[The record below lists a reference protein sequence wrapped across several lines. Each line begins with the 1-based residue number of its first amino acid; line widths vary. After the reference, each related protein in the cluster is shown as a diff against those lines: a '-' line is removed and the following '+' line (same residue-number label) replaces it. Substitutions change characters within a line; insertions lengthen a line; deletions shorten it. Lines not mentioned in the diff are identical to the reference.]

1 MLPNDELYEL
11 FTGILFF
18 EGGEHIPDDLP
29 VNLTDIREWAEQS
42 GLIFDPDQLM
52 NRERFEDISQLC
64 SKEDELLIGLSLSD
78 KHGSLVYVEYP
89 YIPVKSL
96 IRRNQDV
103 KLSWW
108 YANERETKFAF
119 WIGECIEE
127 FCSLSTATLVIP
139 AFNVLLDKTM
149 DECGVALYPDG
160 SREVVA
166 EGMFSARFIKSGRLF
181 DVDFQRM
188 KH

>member
-1 MLPNDELYEL
+1 MLPDNELYEL
-11 FTGILFF
+11 FTGISFF
-18 EGGEHIPDDLP
+18 EGGEHIPDNLP
-29 VNLTDIREWAEQS
+29 VNLTDIRGWAEQS

-52 NRERFEDISQLC
+52 NRERLEDISQFC

-108 YANERETKFAF
+108 YANERETKFVF

-127 FCSLSTATLVIP
+127 FCSLSTANLVIQ
-139 AFNVLLDKTM
+139 AFNELLDKTT
-149 DECGVALYPDG
+149 DEYGVALYPDG

-166 EGMFSARFIKSGRLF
+166 EEMFSARFTKSGSSY